1 MNTLLLTKLIGLL
14 STLKSLAISWYSRIH
29 FRLLTSEEVYLF
41 LKFFFIPAIVT
52 LLSLITAVIIYRRF
66 RLDAIDL
73 QKKALDDTVNN
84 FLTDI
89 IFLDY
94 SDEETLEKIEQFQKE
109 YVKNNPKIERFI
121 LNKLIRIKRN
131 VQQLNQEK
139 FIFIYESFGFRKI
152 TDKLINSYSWSKKSQ
167 GFYHYQILDHK
178 EKQPLIAPYLDHDNG
193 KIRSNAL
200 IAMISLSSDNFDI
213 LNDYKHAI
221 SEADELKILDVIYQK
236 ETVLPANISKW
247 LRNKNES
254 IVSLSIKLAV
264 HFHYSFSENEIN
276 HILKSYDFGV
286 RREIILAVR
295 ALKIT
300 DAIEPL
306 VAHYNEESN
315 LRNKISILKTFQKI
329 NNKNTKELTFNLLS
343 TEKNIDLKF
352 EIVNCI
358 HQIDQTF
365 FQKFKTNDQQ
375 EEELIAK
382 MLLHHNNVYL
392 N

>member
-1 MNTLLLTKLIGLL
+1 MNTHLLTKLIGFL
-14 STLKSLAISWYSRIH
+14 STLKSLAISWYSKIN
-29 FRLLTSEEVYLF
+29 FRLLTAEEIYLF
-41 LKFFFIPAIVT
+41 LKFFFIPAIVI
-52 LLSLITAVIIYRRF
+52 LLSLITVVIIYRRF
-66 RLDAIDL
+66 RLDAIEL
-73 QKKALDDTVNN
+73 QKSELDDTVNN

-94 SDEETLEKIEQFQKE
+94 TDEETLQKIQHFQVE

-152 TDKLINSYSWSKKSQ
+152 TDKLINSYSWTKKSQ

-178 EKQPLIAPYLDHDNG
+178 EKQPLIAPYLDHNNG

-200 IAMISLSSDNFDI
+200 IAMISLSTDNFDI
-213 LNDYKHAI
+213 LNDYRHAI

-236 ETVLPANISKW
+236 ETVIPANISKW

-254 IVSLSIKLAV
+254 IVSLAIKLGV
-264 HFHYSFSENEIN
+264 HFNYDFTEIETN
-276 HILKSYDFGV
+276 HILKTYSSAI
-286 RREIILAVR
+286 RREIILALR
-295 ALKIT
+295 ALSIE
-300 DAIEPL
+300 AAVEPL
-306 VAHYNEESN
+306 IAHYNHESN

-329 NNKNTKELTFNLLS
+329 NNDNTKELALGLLF

-375 EEELIAK
+375 EHELINR
-382 MLLHHNNVYL
+382 MLLHHSNAYL

>member
-1 MNTLLLTKLIGLL
+1 MNTPLLTKLIGFL
-14 STLKSLAISWYSRIH
+14 STLKSLAISWYSKIN
-29 FRLLTSEEVYLF
+29 FRLLTAEEIYLF
-41 LKFFFIPAIVT
+41 LKFFFIPAIVI
-52 LLSLITAVIIYRRF
+52 LLSLITVVIIYRRF
-66 RLDAIDL
+66 RLDAIEL
-73 QKKALDDTVNN
+73 QKSELDDTVNN

-94 SDEETLEKIEQFQKE
+94 TDEETLQKIQHFQVE

-152 TDKLINSYSWSKKSQ
+152 TDKLINSYSWTKKSQ

-178 EKQPLIAPYLDHDNG
+178 EKQPLIAPYLDHNNG

-200 IAMISLSSDNFDI
+200 IAMISLSTDNFDI
-213 LNDYKHAI
+213 LNDYRHAI

-236 ETVLPANISKW
+236 ETVIPANISKW

-254 IVSLSIKLAV
+254 IVSLAIKLGV
-264 HFHYSFSENEIN
+264 HFNYDFTEIETN
-276 HILKSYDFGV
+276 HILKTYSSAI
-286 RREIILAVR
+286 RREIILALR
-295 ALKIT
+295 ALSIE
-300 DAIEPL
+300 AAVEPL
-306 VAHYNEESN
+306 IAHYNHESN

-329 NNKNTKELTFNLLS
+329 NNDNTKELALGLLF

-375 EEELIAK
+375 EHELINR
-382 MLLHHNNVYL
+382 MLLHHSNAYL